1 MKKWQEIRKKVINMS
16 NNKSNYPVTE
26 NQTAEF
32 VGQIIDIFEDF
43 LTEKNITLENPEKE
57 ENQDVQ
63 PDEEQAI
70 IYSSDYG
77 QLQTNLESMLKNW
90 NIIK

>member
-16 NNKSNYPVTE
+16 NNKPNYPVTE

-63 PDEEQAI
+63 PDGEQAI
-70 IYSSDYG
+70 IYGSDYG

>member
-1 MKKWQEIRKKVINMS
+1 MA
-16 NNKSNYPVTE
+16 NNKPNYPVPE

-32 VGQIIDIFEDF
+32 IGQIIDIFEDF

-70 IYSSDYG
+70 IYGSDYG
-77 QLQTNLESMLKNW
+77 ELQTNLESLLKNW